1 MKRRNRAAEI
11 SARKVRCA
19 YCDWEDKQ
27 KYYKQHCERVHRGK
41 CAKLRGQPTLAESL
55 MMRSKKKKKVAD
67 SHKPALDNSSPATD
81 TSSQSQGTLSR
92 LSSIV
97 FSLLSFLNPLQSIVE
112 SLRQSADKIEES
124 LKGDRKELATKRAE
138 MTTIHEFHRSN
149 QSAGLFVSNSGKFAF
164 GFCKKC
170 MKYEDNIKSAPYFDE
185 DWTVSGKRLRDDRK
199 RQWDRHTNSKMHKL
213 AMEIEKSRSIKS
225 MISAGAHRAKQVT
238 YNFFRLAYACVL
250 MYVPY
255 RRFVLLNAAL
265 SLCGF
270 ETGNRHHNADAAASV
285 VDTFYDF
292 FRTRLGQHVASLN
305 SVTGRPR
312 QFFSSA
318 DKGTE
323 LNQRQVINMTLF
335 DVDGKSINVHLSA
348 HLINEID
355 LGEGEAEESTARAL
369 LEHHYK
375 QFAMIGLQR
384 DDAQIVWVGKVTD
397 KEACYVLM
405 GKLAK
410 DDCKGFQSINDVAHG
425 VESLF
430 DDVEKEIQWVD
441 STLSIIDVA
450 HGRYAHSPKRKRKL
464 RRTAAAFTQ
473 VYTTLKRI
481 VETRYIKYSVVAGDA
496 LIKMFRILVAVCE
509 DDWASTKD
517 DAAQGLLRNFKKKN
531 TIPNLMTLLDVLDHA
546 VELSCCSQSEE
557 FSIFF
562 YLDKRR
568 HFVKKI
574 KTMSQE
580 SFDVSLKI
588 DGSSK
593 YYSARLQKYES
604 DIRRLEI
611 NGVKLGVQG
620 RGRSRSMRSNHQ
632 SDGNRVFEECLQMQQ
647 KVCRSILN
655 HLHRLPEDSL
665 FLSIEITTHPREIV
679 KQLLYSGAFYKPHLI
694 KICKSF
700 QCENILA
707 AVIVGHE
714 RFTEIIKDKDLQT
727 KFAGKWMIKN
737 RWNPL
742 GVIETF
748 MDPSSGLSDGIQ
760 DFLWVLEKVG
770 VIRLSSNDTERVVKT
785 IRKTETRFAGYNETK
800 EQEGKR
806 DRANQ
811 EIFLRENRVGLYDLP
826 LQEINEL
833 WLKSHLPSLK
843 HKSTRDVSVAKWLE
857 KDFSKHKFWSA

>member
-1 MKRRNRAAEI
+1 
-11 SARKVRCA
+11 
-19 YCDWEDKQ
+19 
-27 KYYKQHCERVHRGK
+27 
-41 CAKLRGQPTLAESL
+41 
-55 MMRSKKKKKVAD
+55 MRSKKKKKVAD
-67 SHKPALDNSSPATD
+67 SPKPALDNSSLTTD
-81 TSSQSQGTLSR
+81 TSSHSEGTLSR
-92 LSSIV
+92 LASIV
-97 FSLLSFLNPLQSIVE
+97 FSLLAFLNPLQSIVE
-112 SLRQSADKIEES
+112 SLKQSADKIEKS
-124 LKGDRKELATKRAE
+124 LKGDRKEVATKRAE
-138 MTTIHEFHRSN
+138 MTSIHEFHCSN
-149 QSAGLFVSNSGKFAF
+149 QSAGLIVSNSGKGAF

-170 MKYEDNIKSAPYFDE
+170 MKYEDNIKFKSVQYLDK
-185 DWTVSGKRLRDDRK
+185 DWTVNGKKLRHDRK
-199 RQWDRHTNSKMHKL
+199 RQWERHTNSKMHKI
-213 AMEIEKSRSIKS
+213 AMEIEKSKSIKS
-225 MISAGAHRAKQVT
+225 MFSHGAQRAQQVT
-238 YNFFRLAYACVL
+238 FNFFRLAYACIL

-255 RRFVLLNAAL
+255 RRFVMLNAAL

-270 ETGNRHHNADAAASV
+270 DIGNRHHNADAAASV

-305 SVTGRPR
+305 PVTGRPR

-323 LNQRQVINMTLF
+323 VNQRQVINMTLF

-369 LEHHYK
+369 LEHHYN
-375 QFAMIGLQR
+375 QFGMIGLQR
-384 DDAQIVWVGKVTD
+384 DDAKIVWVGKVTD
-397 KEACYVLM
+397 KESCYVLM

-441 STLSIIDVA
+441 STLSIIDLA

-496 LIKMFRILVAVCE
+496 VIKMFRILVAVCE

-517 DAAQGLLRNFKKKN
+517 DAAYGLLRNFKKKN
-531 TIPNLMTLLDVLDHA
+531 TIPELMALLDVLDHA
-546 VELSCCSQSEE
+546 VELSCCSQSEV
-557 FSIFF
+557 FSVFF

-568 HFVKKI
+568 QFVKKI

-588 DGSSK
+588 DGTNK
-593 YYSARLQKYES
+593 YYSPRLHKYES

-611 NGVKLGVQG
+611 NGVKLGVQD
-620 RGRSRSMRSNHQ
+620 RSRRSMRSNHESE
-632 SDGNRVFEECLQMQQ
+632 SDGNQVFKKCLQLQQ

-655 HLHRLPEDSL
+655 HLHRLPENSL
-665 FLSIEITTHPREIV
+665 FLSIEITTHPREILKKV
-679 KQLLYSGAFYKPHLI
+679 SYSSAFYQPHLI
-694 KICKSF
+694 EICKSF

-714 RFTEIIKDKDLQT
+714 RFTEIIKDIDLQT
-727 KFAGKWMIKN
+727 KFADKWMNQN

-742 GVIETF
+742 GIIETF

-760 DFLWVLEKVG
+760 DFVWVLEKVG

-785 IRKTETRFAGYNETK
+785 IRKTETRFAGYDETK
-800 EQEGKR
+800 EENGKR
-806 DRANQ
+806 DRAKQ
-811 EIFLRENRVGLYDLP
+811 EIFLRENCVGLDDLP
-826 LQEINEL
+826 LQEINQL
-833 WLKSHLPSLK
+833 WLKSHLPSVK
-843 HKSTRDVSVAKWLE
+843 RKSSRDVSVEKWME
-857 KDFSKHKFWSA
+857 EDSSKHKFWSA